1 MGSHLYRGIGVTR
14 CAIAVIGAGHDR
26 IIATNAITICTYR
39 FRTKPWIK
47 HNFILNM
54 IIYRCNCA
62 TVEILF
68 QSKKYRFI
76 NFELICILFKG
87 KRILWSETKEQS
99 Y

>member
-1 MGSHLYRGIGVTR
+1 
-14 CAIAVIGAGHDR
+14 
-26 IIATNAITICTYR
+26 
-39 FRTKPWIK
+39 
-47 HNFILNM
+47 M